1 MSEKNEILLINRD
14 KGFLEAMAELLGRA
28 GFKVHTALEMHE
40 ALLALTF
47 HPVGL
52 ILCDNVLQ
60 DVTGYDF
67 LRFLKNDPLRD
78 SVPFVFFVPINDQG
92 RAFKAFE
99 LGADDFLVYPMEVE
113 DFVSRI
119 KEIMALHYPA
129 AKETP
134 AAESGKAT
142 LPPPSDTTPP
152 PHERRQAK
160 RKQPLPNLKVSL
172 SRDEILWMPG
182 KIKNFS
188 RDGMLVLTSLL
199 GKPGVSLMVKFSL
212 PQGVVTIKGHIKHVA
227 FDDFRQPVGIGIT
240 FAEDS
245 AWHEIND
252 YFTSLINSATSGT
265 SKKEFREQQT
275 PPPSPPPGTGAGK
288 TVFLPYEGS
297 EEGEDLLLSDSAPRT
312 EEETYESRFYH
323 SLVGKQLGGY
333 KAVCFIGSGSMGG
346 VFKGWDSALE
356 REVALKVISYELSS
370 QETFREM
377 FIKEARLISKLDHPN
392 IAHIYSIGD
401 TDGILF
407 FAMELIAGE
416 TLADLIIKHGNLNTL
431 KGLDYLL
438 TVCQTL
444 DFVRQKNI
452 IHRDIKPENI
462 VINDKG
468 VLKIV
473 DFGVA
478 KKIDV
483 NASGDVPE
491 GIVGSPLYI
500 SPESISGHVIDHRG
514 DIYSLGATFYHVFT
528 GYPPFEGND
537 TKAILLQHLNSK
549 SVPLKERNP
558 KVSVF
563 LSRIIEKMM
572 AKDHQERYQNYKTI
586 VQDLQ
591 SFRSMVIQA
600 KNKRNTLLPG
610 RGK

>member
-1 MSEKNEILLINRD
+1 MSEKNEILLMNRD
-14 KGFLEAMAELLGRA
+14 KGFLEAMAGFLREA

-78 SVPFVFFVPINDQG
+78 SVPFIFFVPINDQG

-99 LGADDFLVYPMEVE
+99 WGADDFLVYPMEVE

-119 KEIMALHYPA
+119 KEILALQYPDD
-129 AKETP
+129 KDTP
-134 AAESGKAT
+134 VAT
-142 LPPPSDTTPP
+142 EEAPSPAPFDTTKPL

-188 RDGMLVLTSLL
+188 RDGMLVITSLL
-199 GKPGVSLMVKFSL
+199 GKPGVSLMVKFPL
-212 PQGVVTIKGHIKHVA
+212 PQGLVTIKGHIKHVA

-252 YFTSLINSATSGT
+252 YFASLINSAAAGA
-265 SKKEFREQQT
+265 SKKESGEQQT
-275 PPPSPPPGTGAGK
+275 PPALSISRQTG

-297 EEGEDLLLSDSAPRT
+297 EGEDLLLSASAPRT
-312 EEETYESRFYH
+312 EEETYESQFYH

-346 VFKGWDSALE
+346 IFKGWDSALE
-356 REVALKVISYELSS
+356 REVALKVISFDLSS

-416 TLADLIIKHGNLNTL
+416 TLGDLIIKHGNLNTL

-483 NASGDVPE
+483 NAPGNVPE

-500 SPESISGHVIDHRG
+500 SPESISGQVIDHRS

-537 TKAILLQHLNSK
+537 TKAILLHHLNSK
-549 SVPLKERNP
+549 ARPLKERNP

-572 AKDHQERYQNYKTI
+572 AKDPQERYQNYKTI

-600 KNKRNTLLPG
+600 KNKRNTFLSG
-610 RGK
+610 GGK

>member
-14 KGFLEAMAELLGRA
+14 KGFLEAMAEFLRQA

-40 ALLALTF
+40 SLLALTF

-52 ILCDNVLQ
+52 ILCDNILQ

-67 LRFLKNDPLRD
+67 LRFIKNDPLRD
-78 SVPFVFFVPINDQG
+78 SIPFVFFVPINDQG

-113 DFVSRI
+113 DFVTRI
-119 KEIMALHYPA
+119 KEIMALYYPVE
-129 AKETP
+129 KESP
-134 AAESGKAT
+134 AEAVKAT
-142 LPPPSDTTPP
+142 PLLTPDTAKLI

-172 SRDEILWMPG
+172 SRDEVIWMPG
-182 KIKNFS
+182 RIKNFS
-188 RDGMLVLTSLL
+188 RDGILVLTSLL
-199 GKPGVSLMVKFSL
+199 GKPGGSLMVKFSL
-212 PQGVVTIKGHIKHVA
+212 PQGSVTIKGHIKHVA

-240 FAEDS
+240 FDQDS
-245 AWHEIND
+245 EWHEIND
-252 YFTSLINSATSGT
+252 YFTSLISAATSGI
-265 SKKEFREQQT
+265 SRKGSPAQQT
-275 PPPSPPPGTGAGK
+275 PQTLPSLGTEAGK
-288 TVFLPYEGS
+288 TVFLPYEGA
-297 EEGEDLLLSDSAPRT
+297 EGLENTLLLDGFSRN
-312 EEETYESRFYH
+312 EEESYELRFYH

-333 KAVCFIGSGSMGG
+333 KAVCLIGSGSMGG

-370 QETFREM
+370 QKTFREM
-377 FIKEARLISKLDHPN
+377 FITEARLISKLDHPN

-407 FAMELIAGE
+407 FAMELISGE
-416 TLADLIIKHGNLNTL
+416 TLADLIIRHGNLNTV
-431 KGLDYLL
+431 KGLNYLL

-452 IHRDIKPENI
+452 IHRDIKPQNI

-478 KKIDV
+478 QKIDV
-483 NASGDVPE
+483 NFSGDAPE

-500 SPESISGHVIDHRG
+500 SPEAISGRVIDHRS

-528 GYPPFEGND
+528 GHPPFEGND
-537 TKAILLQHLNSK
+537 TKEILLQHLNNESI
-549 SVPLKERNP
+549 PLKERNP

-572 AKDHQERYQNYKTI
+572 AKDPPERYQNYKEI

-591 SFRSMVIQA
+591 SFRSMVVQA

-610 RGK
+610 TGK

>member
-14 KGFLEAMAELLGRA
+14 KGFLEAMAGFLRQA
-28 GFKVHTALEMHE
+28 GLKVHTALEMHE

-99 LGADDFLVYPMEVE
+99 WGADDFLVYPMEVE
-113 DFVSRI
+113 DFVIRI
-119 KEIMALHYPA
+119 KEIMALQYPA
-129 AKETP
+129 DKDPP
-134 AAESGKAT
+134 AATEETTS
-142 LPPPSDTTPP
+142 PSPFDTTKPL

-188 RDGMLVLTSLL
+188 RDGMLVITSLL
-199 GKPGVSLMVKFSL
+199 GKPGVSLMVKFPL
-212 PQGVVTIKGHIKHVA
+212 PQGLVTIKGHIKHVA

-252 YFTSLINSATSGT
+252 YFASLINSAAAGA
-265 SKKEFREQQT
+265 SKKESGEQQT
-275 PPPSPPPGTGAGK
+275 LPALSISRQTG

-297 EEGEDLLLSDSAPRT
+297 EGEDLLLSASAPKT
-312 EEETYESRFYH
+312 EEETYESQFYH

-346 VFKGWDSALE
+346 IFKGWDSALE
-356 REVALKVISYELSS
+356 REVALKVISFELSS

-483 NASGDVPE
+483 NAPGNVPE

-500 SPESISGHVIDHRG
+500 SPESISGQVIDHRS

-537 TKAILLQHLNSK
+537 TKAILLHHLNSK
-549 SVPLKERNP
+549 SRPLKERNP

-572 AKDHQERYQNYKTI
+572 AKDPQERYQNYKAI

-600 KNKRNTLLPG
+600 KNKRNTLLSG
-610 RGK
+610 GGK

>member
-1 MSEKNEILLINRD
+1 MSEKNEILLMNRD
-14 KGFLEAMAELLGRA
+14 KGFLEAMAGFLREA

-78 SVPFVFFVPINDQG
+78 SVPFIFFVPINDQG

-99 LGADDFLVYPMEVE
+99 WGADDFLVYPMEVE

-119 KEIMALHYPA
+119 KEIMALQYPA
-129 AKETP
+129 DKDTP
-134 AAESGKAT
+134 AATEEAT
-142 LPPPSDTTPP
+142 SPSPFDTTKPL
-152 PHERRQAK
+152 PHERRRAK

-188 RDGMLVLTSLL
+188 RDGMLVITSLL
-199 GKPGVSLMVKFSL
+199 GKPGVSLMVKFPL
-212 PQGVVTIKGHIKHVA
+212 PQGLVTIKGHIKHVA

-252 YFTSLINSATSGT
+252 YFASLINSAAAGA
-265 SKKEFREQQT
+265 SKKESGEQQT
-275 PPPSPPPGTGAGK
+275 LPALSISRQTG

-297 EEGEDLLLSDSAPRT
+297 EGEDLLLSASAPKT
-312 EEETYESRFYH
+312 EEETYESQFYH

-346 VFKGWDSALE
+346 IFKGWDSALE
-356 REVALKVISYELSS
+356 REVALKVISFELSS

-452 IHRDIKPENI
+452 IHRDIKPEHI

-483 NASGDVPE
+483 NAPGNVPE

-500 SPESISGHVIDHRG
+500 SPESISGQVIDHRS

-537 TKAILLQHLNSK
+537 TKAILLHHLNSK
-549 SVPLKERNP
+549 ARPLKERNP

-572 AKDHQERYQNYKTI
+572 AKDPQERYQNYKTI

-600 KNKRNTLLPG
+600 QKKKNTLLPG
-610 RGK
+610 KGK

>member
-1 MSEKNEILLINRD
+1 MSEKNEILLMNRD
-14 KGFLEAMAELLGRA
+14 KGFLEAMAGFLREA

-78 SVPFVFFVPINDQG
+78 SVPFIFFVPINDQG

-99 LGADDFLVYPMEVE
+99 WGADDFLVYPMEVE

-119 KEIMALHYPA
+119 KEILALQYPA
-129 AKETP
+129 DKDTP
-134 AAESGKAT
+134 AETEEAT
-142 LPPPSDTTPP
+142 SPSPFDTTKPL
-152 PHERRQAK
+152 PHERRQTK

-188 RDGMLVLTSLL
+188 RDGMLVITSLL
-199 GKPGVSLMVKFSL
+199 GKPGVSLMVKFPL
-212 PQGVVTIKGHIKHVA
+212 PQGLVTIKGHIKHVA

-252 YFTSLINSATSGT
+252 YFASLINSAAAGA
-265 SKKEFREQQT
+265 SKKESGEQQT
-275 PPPSPPPGTGAGK
+275 PPALSISRQTG

-297 EEGEDLLLSDSAPRT
+297 EGEDLLLSASAPKT
-312 EEETYESRFYH
+312 EEETYESQFYH

-346 VFKGWDSALE
+346 IFKGWDSALE
-356 REVALKVISYELSS
+356 REVALKVISFELSS

-416 TLADLIIKHGNLNTL
+416 TLSDLIIKHGNLNTL

-483 NASGDVPE
+483 NAPGNVPE

-500 SPESISGHVIDHRG
+500 SPESISGQVIDHRS

-537 TKAILLQHLNSK
+537 TKAILLHHLNSK
-549 SVPLKERNP
+549 SRPLKERNP

-572 AKDHQERYQNYKTI
+572 AKDPQERYQNYKAI

-600 KNKRNTLLPG
+600 KNKRNTFLSG
-610 RGK
+610 GGK

>member
-1 MSEKNEILLINRD
+1 MSEKNEILLMNRD
-14 KGFLEAMAELLGRA
+14 KGFLEAMAGFLREA

-99 LGADDFLVYPMEVE
+99 WGADDFLVYPMEVE
-113 DFVSRI
+113 DFVIRI
-119 KEIMALHYPA
+119 KEIMALQYPA
-129 AKETP
+129 DKDTP
-134 AAESGKAT
+134 AATEEAT
-142 LPPPSDTTPP
+142 SPSPFDTTKPL

-188 RDGMLVLTSLL
+188 RDGMLVITSLL
-199 GKPGVSLMVKFSL
+199 GKPGVSLMVKFPL
-212 PQGVVTIKGHIKHVA
+212 PQGLVTIKGHIKHVA

-252 YFTSLINSATSGT
+252 YFASLINSAAAGA
-265 SKKEFREQQT
+265 SKKESGEQQT
-275 PPPSPPPGTGAGK
+275 LPALSISRQTG

-297 EEGEDLLLSDSAPRT
+297 EGEDLLLSASAPKT
-312 EEETYESRFYH
+312 EEETYESQFYH

-346 VFKGWDSALE
+346 IFKGWDSALE
-356 REVALKVISYELSS
+356 REVALKVISFELSS

-483 NASGDVPE
+483 NAPGNVPE

-500 SPESISGHVIDHRG
+500 SPESISGQVIDHRS

-537 TKAILLQHLNSK
+537 TKAILLHHLNSK
-549 SVPLKERNP
+549 SRPLKERNP

-572 AKDHQERYQNYKTI
+572 AKDPQERYQNYKAI

-600 KNKRNTLLPG
+600 KNKRNTLLSG
-610 RGK
+610 GGK